1 MDDVRKLIH
10 LPEELLLIIAMYLS
24 FPDCILLHEVNK
36 LLNGIFHQFMI
47 TKYKG
52 IKMNFENKDILP
64 MVQFY
69 HLVKVSISNLS
80 QLDIV
85 FSSTD
90 TYESKVIFKALE
102 QNTSLKFLNFAG
114 HNTKKYK
121 GEYQYCNLGK
131 LLSNVILLSKALEIN
146 KSVVI
151 LDLYGNPIGNEGA
164 IAIASVLKINKT
176 LTKLSLYDNRI
187 YNEGAIA
194 IAKALETNTTLTNLS
209 LAFNRI
215 KEPGIKALV
224 SSLKINTTLTILNFF
239 SNCSMNVVYF
249 EVKEILKTGRKI
261 KIPGSKWQ

>member
-1 MDDVRKLIH
+1 MDDVRRLIH

-52 IKMNFENKDILP
+52 IKMNFENKDRLP

-121 GEYQYCNLGK
+121 GEYDEDYLKK

-151 LDLYGNPIGNEGA
+151 LDLYGNAIENKGA
-164 IAIASVLKINKT
+164 IAIASALKINKT
-176 LTKLSLYDNRI
+176 LTKLSLHDNRI
-187 YNEGAIA
+187 GDDGAIA

-209 LAFNRI
+209 LAFNWI
-215 KEPGIKALV
+215 KEPGIEALV
-224 SSLKINTTLTILNFF
+224 SSLKINTTLTILNVF
-239 SNCSMNVVYF
+239 SNCSMYVVYY

>member
-1 MDDVRKLIH
+1 MDDVRRLIH

-24 FPDCILLHEVNK
+24 FQDCILLHEVNK
-36 LLNGIFHQFMI
+36 LLNGIFPQIII

-52 IKMNFENKDILP
+52 IKINFKNKDRLP

-90 TYESKVIFKALE
+90 TYKSKVIFKALE

-151 LDLYGNPIGNEGA
+151 LDLYGNSIGNEGA
-164 IAIASVLKINKT
+164 IAIASALKINKT
-176 LTKLSLYDNRI
+176 LTKLSLHDNRI
-187 YNEGAIA
+187 GDDGAIA
-194 IAKALETNTTLTNLS
+194 IARALETNTTLTNLS

-215 KEPGIKALV
+215 ETEGIYTLATA
-224 SSLKINTTLTILNFF
+224 LKINTTLTRLDF
-239 SNCSMNVVYF
+239 SGNKGIGAGYGLIR
-249 EVKEILKTGRKI
+249 EILKTGRKI
-261 KIPGSKWQ
+261 KILGSKWQ

>member
-1 MDDVRKLIH
+1 MDDVRRLIH
-10 LPEELLLIIAMYLS
+10 LPEELLLIIAGYLS
-24 FPDCILLHEVNK
+24 FQDCILLHEVNK
-36 LLNGIFHQFMI
+36 LLNSIFHQFMI
-47 TKYKG
+47 MKYKG
-52 IKMNFENKDILP
+52 IKKDFRNKDRLP

-69 HLVKVSISNLS
+69 HLVKVYISNLS

-90 TYESKVIFKALE
+90 TYKSKVIFKALE

-114 HNTKKYK
+114 LNTKKYK

-151 LDLYGNPIGNEGA
+151 LDLYGNSIGNEGA
-164 IAIASVLKINKT
+164 IAIASALKINKT

-194 IAKALETNTTLTNLS
+194 IAKALETNITLTNLS

-215 KEPGIKALV
+215 ETEGIYTLATA
-224 SSLKINTTLTILNFF
+224 LKINTTLTRLDF
-239 SNCSMNVVYF
+239 SGNKGIGAVYF

>member
-47 TKYKG
+47 MKYKG
-52 IKMNFENKDILP
+52 IKKDFRNKDRLP

-69 HLVKVSISNLS
+69 HLVKVYISNLS
-80 QLDIV
+80 QLDNV
-85 FSSTD
+85 SLKDS
-90 TYESKVIFKALE
+90 YESKVVFKVLE
-102 QNTSLKFLNFAG
+102 KNTSLKFLNFAG
-114 HNTKKYK
+114 CNTKSFEAEFDRYFL
-121 GEYQYCNLGK
+121 EII
-131 LLSNVILLSKALEIN
+131 LSNVILLSTALKRN
-146 KSVVI
+146 KSVII
-151 LDLYGNPIGNEGA
+151 LDLYRNNLEDEAA
-164 IAIASVLKINKT
+164 IAIASALKINKT
-176 LTKLSLYDNRI
+176 LTTLSFHDNRI
-187 YNEGAIA
+187 RDDGAKA